1 MYHEMCWY
9 CNILTV
15 PFWFTTSH
23 PRQLPCVFTSTT
35 PQFHPILVARIPIWP
50 PLPVPCCSIR
60 STDHATFFLSPPCCP
75 PNQPLPALRN
85 TEKQSALTVIVLQVT
100 HKTHTHTKQMQRRNF
115 GAHSDPNRV
124 RVTVGS
130 ALKVAPRDTTNM
142 HQPTCIN
149 NTTKLLRTLFH
160 HERFAN
166 RGIMLAVGAV
176 FFFRHGIQ
184 RTQRQLQR
192 RLSTMDT
199 LRHRKST
206 TSIEACVLVVVWS
219 WC

>member
-100 HKTHTHTKQMQRRNF
+100 HKKTHTHKTNATQKLWRPQRSKPCTCDGWIGTQSCTTRYNQH
-115 GAHSDPNRV
+115 AS
-124 RVTVGS
+124 
-130 ALKVAPRDTTNM
+130 TNM
-142 HQPTCIN
+142 HQQHNKAFTYPFSPRTICQSRN
-149 NTTKLLRTLFH
+149 N
-160 HERFAN
+160 ACG
-166 RGIMLAVGAV
+166 RGCV
-176 FFFRHGIQ
+176 F
-184 RTQRQLQR
+184 
-192 RLSTMDT
+192 LSTW
-199 LRHRKST
+199 HPAHST
-206 TSIEACVLVVVWS
+206 TAAATPVNHGHIETSIEYNID
-219 WC
+219 